1 NMTST
6 WLCSRND
13 LIANAAV
20 LAAAAAVWQLDSA
33 WPDVI
38 VGVAIALLFLRT
50 AVEVI
55 RGARIELARADEE
68 LTQVTG

>member
-1 NMTST
+1 MTST

-20 LAAAAAVWQLDSA
+20 LAAAAAVWQLDSV

-38 VGVAIALLFLRT
+38 VGVAIAVLFLRT
-50 AVEVI
+50 ASDVI
-55 RGARIELARADEE
+55 RDARGELAGADEE
-68 LTQVTG
+68 LRQVTA